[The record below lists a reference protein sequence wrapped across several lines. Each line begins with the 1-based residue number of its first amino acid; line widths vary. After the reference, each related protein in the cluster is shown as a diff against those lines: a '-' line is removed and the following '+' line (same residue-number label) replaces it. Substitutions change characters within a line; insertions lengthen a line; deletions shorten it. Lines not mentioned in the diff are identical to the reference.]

1 MKIAALLLIGF
12 CAGAG
17 AETFSAKVIAVID
30 GDTVIVQHANRKT
43 TLRLAGIDAPEKA
56 QPWGSESRGALSQL
70 VMHKDV
76 RVTTKT
82 VDDYGRVVA
91 MLEVGGLNGTAR
103 INVNEAQL
111 RSGMAWEYSRYHADK
126 MLIALQAEAQRARLG
141 LWRQAHPQPP
151 WEFRKGQAGLGA
163 GAATSPPAAANPACG
178 NKRYCSQMVSCE
190 EATFYLKQCGHKK
203 LDKNGD
209 GVPCENL
216 CNPKAR

>member
-91 MLEVGGLNGTAR
+91 LLQIGR
-103 INVNEAQL
+103 INVNEEQL
-111 RSGMAWEYSRYHADK
+111 RRGMAWEYSYYHSDK
-126 MLIALQAEAQRARLG
+126 ALIALQAEAQGARRG
-141 LWRQAHPQPP
+141 LWANASPTPP
-151 WEFRKGQAGLGA
+151 WEFRKTHAPTRELD
-163 GAATSPPAAANPACG
+163 AATSACG
-178 NKRYCSQMVSCE
+178 KKRYCSQMVSCE
-190 EATFYLKQCGHKK
+190 EAKFYFTQCRIKS

-216 CNPKAR
+216 CRPKIKH